1 MFLKENTHVC
11 VKEKCLVHHHRRMQR
26 GVAGRRMRWGVADN
40 TEDTR
45 GYRRERVVR
54 CLMKEG
60 KGVVMWL
67 IFLASSLLIALV
79 ALALIWI
86 ANKVILSIKRDQRKF
101 NQEEKED
108 D

>member
-1 MFLKENTHVC
+1 MYMYMFLKENTQVC

-54 CLMKEG
+54 CLNIKLIDNKKTSTEG
-60 KGVVMWL
+60 
-67 IFLASSLLIALV
+67 A
-79 ALALIWI
+79 
-86 ANKVILSIKRDQRKF
+86 
-101 NQEEKED
+101 
-108 D
+108 